1 MSELGDRFQALM
13 RERGVGV
20 EQMGR
25 AAGIDTGT
33 VQQIL
38 RGEIERPPD
47 ERLRAFAE
55 LFKVS
60 FESLLELIPREL
72 RESATP
78 LIEARDQAG
87 RKWRIRV
94 IRAGLSGNGNFYSD
108 AALREAAPLFEGVR
122 VFVKDDKEHLTGA
135 GKSFRNLIGRL
146 DDVRFI
152 EGRSRDRGE
161 LQATLEVL
169 ESASGVAAKLRE
181 AWEHG
186 MTALFGF
193 SIDAVGATRIATHG
207 GRKVRLVTKL
217 TEVKSVDLIVE
228 PGAGGQIV
236 NLIESRKGTQPMD
249 FLSEDQIHTTIRESK
264 LPAYAQQRL
273 VGDFKDAE
281 VSEEELREAIDKER
295 KYLAKASDT
304 GTVRGLGETSR
315 IELIEGSAGEDG
327 QEAGRFLRPER
338 PLGHFHPRV
347 LPGLH
352 RRPEL
357 HRP

>member
-108 AALREAAPLFEGVR
+108 AALREAASHGVM
-122 VFVKDDKEHLTGA
+122 
-135 GKSFRNLIGRL
+135 
-146 DDVRFI
+146 
-152 EGRSRDRGE
+152 
-161 LQATLEVL
+161 VL
-169 ESASGVAAKLRE
+169 
-181 AWEHG
+181 AW
-186 MTALFGF
+186 
-193 SIDAVGATRIATHG
+193 R
-207 GRKVRLVTKL
+207 
-217 TEVKSVDLIVE
+217 
-228 PGAGGQIV
+228 
-236 NLIESRKGTQPMD
+236 
-249 FLSEDQIHTTIRESK
+249 
-264 LPAYAQQRL
+264 
-273 VGDFKDAE
+273 AE
-281 VSEEELREAIDKER
+281 VSPE
-295 KYLAKASDT
+295 
-304 GTVRGLGETSR
+304 G
-315 IELIEGSAGEDG
+315 IELVA
-327 QEAGRFLRPER
+327 
-338 PLGHFHPRV
+338 PLPVR
-347 LPGLH
+347 L
-352 RRPEL
+352 
-357 HRP
+357 